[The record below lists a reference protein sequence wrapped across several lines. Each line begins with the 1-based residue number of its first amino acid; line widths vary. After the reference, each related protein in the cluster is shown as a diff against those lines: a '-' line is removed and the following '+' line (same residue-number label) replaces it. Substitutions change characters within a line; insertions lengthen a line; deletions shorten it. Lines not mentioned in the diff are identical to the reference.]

1 MNISSGA
8 GILKGVRTILLPLKK
23 LNNFLIRILQ
33 ACCLF
38 FVVVFT
44 LIVFFQVL
52 ARNYL
57 AISVPWTDEIALI
70 FFVWSVFLGAAIG
83 LRKRSHYMVDLFP
96 KSWVR
101 LNAFFDFFSSV
112 LVIGIVLVLFWG
124 GSIFAHMGLKRN
136 FSSIIVSQAWLF
148 ISMPLA
154 AGCMIL
160 FSIENIAGDFTRF
173 RNSLRGGTVE

>member
-1 MNISSGA
+1 MQ
-8 GILKGVRTILLPLKK
+8 PLKK
-23 LNNFLIRILQ
+23 LNDFLIRILQ

-38 FVVVFT
+38 LVVVFT
-44 LIVFFQVL
+44 FVVCFQVL

-57 AISVPWTDEIALI
+57 EISVPWTDEIALI

-83 LRKRSHYMVDLFP
+83 LRKRIHFLVDLFP
-96 KSWVR
+96 SSWIK
-101 LNAFFDFFSSV
+101 LNSFFDLFSSI
-112 LVIGIVLVLFWG
+112 LVIGIVLVFFWG
-124 GSIFAHMGLKRN
+124 GSIFTHMGLKRN

-173 RNSLRGGTVE
+173 RNSFRGGNN